1 MPDVSIASAT
11 VPIYE
16 DWNLVGWYH
25 DYSTKAESLGENI
38 SGTSVALMS
47 DPVTRTFITHVAG
60 VPPDNFTIERDM
72 GLFIYTD
79 EANYWHGEI

>member
-1 MPDVSIASAT
+1 MPDVSIDSTT

-38 SGTSVALMS
+38 SSTSVVIMF
-47 DPVTRTFITHVAG
+47 DPVTQTFITHVVG
-60 VPPDNFTIERDM
+60 VPPDNFTIERGM

-79 EANYWHGEI
+79 EANYWHGEV